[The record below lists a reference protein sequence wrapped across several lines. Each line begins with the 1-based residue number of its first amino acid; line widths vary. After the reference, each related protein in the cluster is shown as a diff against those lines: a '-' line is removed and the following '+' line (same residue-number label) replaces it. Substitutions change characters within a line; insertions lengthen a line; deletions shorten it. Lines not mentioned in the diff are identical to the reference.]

1 MSYLGTR
8 DYGLEVSRGR
18 IAGVTVI
25 EKFGHAPAGVQTT
38 ATDIWILADATP
50 TQQIYIAPTAAR
62 VHAIVSTS
70 TSDASAGVGART
82 VRVSGLTDWDTAE
95 VTETVTMNGTT
106 PVNTSNSYV
115 IINRIKVL
123 TSGTTSINVGTI
135 TATAATD
142 STISAVIAVGYG
154 QTQQCIVGIP
164 STQSLYLIS
173 LSGSIN
179 DNAAQSRLDMKLMVN
194 ESPNVSPL
202 NVLFITKHEMAIQNS
217 GNSFVQMM
225 FDIPYKVTGPAIVK
239 LQGVASAADIDAY
252 GKFTGYLITN

>member
-106 PVNTSNSYV
+106 PVNTANSYV
-115 IINRIKVL
+115 IINRMKVL
-123 TSGTTSINVGTI
+123 TSGTTNINVGTI

-142 STISAVIAVGYG
+142 STISGIIAIGDG

-164 STQSLYLIS
+164 STQSLYLLDIT
-173 LSGSIN
+173 GSIN
-179 DNAAQSRLDMKLMVN
+179 DNAAQTRIDLELLVN
-194 ESPNVSPL
+194 ESPNISPL
-202 NVLFITKHEMAIQNS
+202 NILFITKHEMAVQNS
-217 GNSFVQMM
+217 GSSFIQMT
-225 FDIPYKVTGPAIVK
+225 FPIPFQITGPAIIK
-239 LQGVASAADIDAY
+239 LQAVGSAADIDTYA
-252 GKFTGYLITN
+252 KFTGYLVTN